1 MGLMRSTRVTGSRFG
16 TAADFFGTS
25 GVFQMTNLLRTTAAV
40 AAFALAATPAVAAP
54 VQPDKQATANAKI
67 VKPLTLTWVQDLDLG
82 TITLV
87 DGGVSSLID
96 LKRTGAFTCGNGV
109 AVTCSGTP
117 KVATYKITGVN
128 NTSVTVNTGD
138 VSLVNSADATKTILM
153 TVDTPGTVALGN
165 SGQAGTNFSL
175 GGKVTVDGNTA
186 EGTYQGT
193 FAVTVNY

>member
-1 MGLMRSTRVTGSRFG
+1 
-16 TAADFFGTS
+16 
-25 GVFQMTNLLRTTAAV
+25 MTNLLRTTAAV
-40 AAFALAATPAVAAP
+40 AALALAATPAVAAP
-54 VQPDKQATANAKI
+54 VQPDKQATANARI

-96 LKRTGAFTCGNGV
+96 LKRNGSFTCGNGV

-117 KVATYKITGVN
+117 KVATYKVTGVN
-128 NTSVTVNTGD
+128 NTTVTVNTGN
-138 VSLVNSADATKTILM
+138 VSLVNAADATKTILM
-153 TVDTPGTVALGN
+153 TVDTPGTFSLGN
-165 SGQAGTNFSL
+165 SGQAGTDFSL
-175 GGKVTVDGNTA
+175 GGSVSVDGNTA